1 MTSDAGA
8 PPARSEVRDGMR
20 IDWHVRIPMDDNLE
34 LVADVFRP
42 DDEGHYP
49 VILSYGPYAKGL
61 AFQDA
66 YAPQWNKMVEEFPD
80 VAAGSTNK
88 YQNWEVVDPEK
99 WVPDGYVCLRIDSRG
114 TGMTP
119 GFVDLW
125 SPRETRDIYESIEWA
140 AIQPWSN
147 GRVGMS
153 GISYYA
159 MNQYQVAALQ
169 PPHLVAILPWEGAN
183 DWYREF
189 SHHGG
194 ILSEFGGKW
203 YPRQVSTVQHGVG
216 ERGLRSRVTDEPVAG
231 MVTLPEEELARNRAD
246 FAHDLESRPLMDQ
259 WYLDRNPDWSRVTV
273 PMLSA
278 GNWGGQNLHLRGNVE
293 ASVNAAS
300 PQKWLELHGIAHW
313 THYYTYYGVALQK
326 RFLGH
331 FLKGEDNGWDRQPP
345 VILQVRHIP
354 ERYVERHED
363 AWPIPRT
370 VWTRYHLDPGG
381 MGLTTEAVADER
393 SVEYDPLG
401 PVLTFSTPPL
411 EAETEI
417 TGPMAA
423 RLYVSSR
430 TRDADLF
437 LIVRVFDPAGDEVT
451 FQGALDPNTP
461 ISQGWLR
468 ASHRK
473 LDPERSEAYRP
484 YRPHDELQPLTPGE
498 VYELDV
504 EIWPSCIVVPAGYRI
519 ALTVKGSDYRY
530 EGELSEFA
538 RTFHYSNRGVGPFT
552 HADPNDRPADV
563 FGVPVTLHAGGR
575 YPSSVLLPVIPAS

>member
-1 MTSDAGA
+1 MDGRGA
-8 PPARSEVRDGMR
+8 PESRSEVRDGMR
-20 IDWHVRIPMDDNLE
+20 IDWNVRIPMDDGLE

-42 DDEGHYP
+42 DDDGRYP

-61 AFQDA
+61 AFQEA
-66 YAPQWNKMVEEFPD
+66 YAPQWDKMVEDFPD

-99 WVPDGYVCLRIDSRG
+99 WVPDGYVCLRLDSRG

-119 GFVDLW
+119 GYVDLW
-125 SPRETRDIYESIEWA
+125 SPRETRDIYDAIEWA
-140 AIQPWSN
+140 AAQSWSS

-203 YPRQVSTVQHGVG
+203 YPRQVSTVQHGLG
-216 ERGLRSRVTDEPVAG
+216 DRGARSRITGEPVAG
-231 MVTLPEEELARNRAD
+231 TVNLSEQELAANRAD
-246 FAHDLESRPLMDQ
+246 FAHDLASRPLMDQ
-259 WYLDRNPDWSRVTV
+259 WYLDRNPDWSRVTL

-293 ASVNAAS
+293 AFVNAAS
-300 PQKWLELHGIAHW
+300 QEKWLELHGIAHW
-313 THYYTYYGVALQK
+313 THYYTDYGVGLQK
-326 RFLGH
+326 RFLAH
-331 FLKGEDNGWDRQPP
+331 YLKGEDNGWERQKP

-363 AWPIPRT
+363 AWPIPDT
-370 VWTRYHLDPGG
+370 QWTTLYLDAGG
-381 MGLTTEAVADER
+381 MTLVPNAPADER
-393 SVEYDPLG
+393 ATEYHPMSRGLVFTRPATDHEVEY
-401 PVLTFSTPPL
+401 
-411 EAETEI
+411 
-417 TGPMAA
+417 TGPMSA
-423 RLYVSSR
+423 RLFISSQ

-437 LIVRVFDPAGDEVT
+437 LVVRVFDPNDDEVT

-461 ISQGWLR
+461 ISAGWLR

-473 LDPERSEAYRP
+473 LDPARSTHYRP

-498 VYELDV
+498 VYQLDV
-504 EIWPSCIVVPAGYRI
+504 EIWPSCIVVPPGYRI
-519 ALTVKGSDYRY
+519 ALNVRGCDYQY

-538 RTFHYSNRGVGPFT
+538 KTFHYANRGVGPFT
-552 HADPNDRPADV
+552 HADPIDRPAEV
-563 FGVPVTLHAGGR
+563 FGTPVTLHTGGR
-575 YPSSVLLPVIPAS
+575 FPSSVLLPVIPPR